1 MNSRGISSRMG
12 SQAKR
17 ILKAIFRAWWN
28 PSSRSC
34 ASRTWSI
41 RDMYADALDL
51 PVSPGATTA
60 GSPRLSLKRSVPWLV
75 HRDGRS
81 GVRRSE
87 EHTSELQSLMRI
99 SYAVFCLKKK
109 ISNLHNKHNR
119 EHCAYN

>member
-1 MNSRGISSRMG
+1 MNSRGISSLMG

-34 ASRTWSI
+34 ASRTWSN
-41 RDMYADALDL
+41 RDLYADALDL

-60 GSPRLSLKRSVPWLV
+60 GSPRLYLQRSVPWLV

-81 GVRRSE
+81 GVRNRL
-87 EHTSELQSLMRI
+87 HQTSGARI
-99 SYAVFCLKKK
+99 TQLLVFCRL
-109 ISNLHNKHNR
+109 LLTLQTR
-119 EHCAYN
+119 VV